1 MKHSEIYLDWLS
13 FTFDDRDSLI
23 PEDLQS
29 HTIMERFMYYYPGFS
44 SLLMDAE
51 VMVHHQYYDTGIICN
66 ENILIQWDESSARNK
81 GLNVSIPGHAIYK
94 LKELFE
100 LDCEDYLVVYKVFE
114 YILQHSGKLSR
125 IDIPY
130 DDYSYKENGFTP
142 EWYCRQ
148 YFNGNIRSKMK
159 KYKYQCSG
167 TKGYTLYVGSRPNGK
182 LLRIYDKN
190 KESNGEIDAIR
201 YEIEL
206 HNRYARNFMEQY
218 MSYYEGGL
226 SISFGDL
233 ITEFIEV
240 IDSSKYPSN
249 KSLCPLLPAWEEYLT
264 LVLRKNI
271 VLKLSVR
278 KQPVSWQRLDA
289 WITGQVYPAMMTWIR
304 GIGKETFDRLFRADM
319 LHSEPNKK
327 WQKVLHEKVLYDKEL
342 NNEN

>member
-1 MKHSEIYLDWLS
+1 M
-13 FTFDDRDSLI
+13 
-23 PEDLQS
+23 
-29 HTIMERFMYYYPGFS
+29 
-44 SLLMDAE
+44 
-51 VMVHHQYYDTGIICN
+51 
-66 ENILIQWDESSARNK
+66 
-81 GLNVSIPGHAIYK
+81 
-94 LKELFE
+94 
-100 LDCEDYLVVYKVFE
+100 
-114 YILQHSGKLSR
+114 
-125 IDIPY
+125 
-130 DDYSYKENGFTP
+130 
-142 EWYCRQ
+142 
-148 YFNGNIRSKMK
+148 
-159 KYKYQCSG
+159 
-167 TKGYTLYVGSRPNGK
+167 YVGSRPNGK

-240 IDSSKYPSN
+240 IDSSKCPSN

-278 KQPVSWQRLDA
+278 KQPVSWKRLDA

-304 GIGKETFDRLFRADM
+304 GIGKDNFDRLFRADM

-327 WQKVLHEKVLYDKEL
+327 WQKVLHEKILYDKEL
-342 NNEN
+342 NYED